1 MLLELAVIVI
11 GYLLGSIPSAYIVAR
26 LRRGIDIREVGVGN
40 MGAANTFREIGVW
53 EGIVVLLVDMAKG
66 AATILIARA
75 LGVSQPWLLG
85 AGFASLL
92 GHNFP
97 VFLGFRG
104 GKGSATAVGIFLLLA
119 PRETGIALGI
129 AAIPLLLTRNAH
141 NVAVALGIGF
151 IFIPLLIWL
160 FQQSA
165 VLTFYSLA
173 FIIFIC
179 LRSVS
184 SPAEVKAALVRLKNR
199 KTSV

>member
-26 LRRGIDIREVGVGN
+26 LRKGVDIREVGVGN

-53 EGIVVLLVDMAKG
+53 EGIVVLLVDTAKG

-85 AGFASLL
+85 AGFAVLL

-129 AAIPLLLTRNAH
+129 TAIPLLITRNAH

-160 FQQSA
+160 FQKSA
-165 VLTFYSLA
+165 VLALYSLA
-173 FIIFIC
+173 FVIFIC

-184 SPAEVKAALVRLKNR
+184 SPEEIRTALVRLKNR
-199 KTSV
+199 NTSG

>member
-1 MLLELAVIVI
+1 MLELAVIVI

-92 GHNFP
+92 GHNFT

-129 AAIPLLLTRNAH
+129 TAIPLLLTRNAH

-184 SPAEVKAALVRLKNR
+184 SPEEIRTALVRLKNR
-199 KTSV
+199 NTSG

>member
-1 MLLELAVIVI
+1 MLLEMAVIVI

-26 LRRGIDIREVGVGN
+26 LRKGVDIREVGVGN

-53 EGIVVLLVDMAKG
+53 EGIVVLLVDTAKG

-85 AGFASLL
+85 AGFAVLL

-129 AAIPLLLTRNAH
+129 TAIPLLITRNAH

-160 FQQSA
+160 FQKSA
-165 VLTFYSLA
+165 VLALYSLA
-173 FIIFIC
+173 FVIFIC

-184 SPAEVKAALVRLKNR
+184 SPEEIRTALVRLKNR
-199 KTSV
+199 NTSG